1 MAAVRRGALG
11 LRRALLCRWG
21 ARGTHKMLRY
31 TVGSTVMENRPA
43 NALSP
48 NSLATRPAAM

>member
-11 LRRALLCRWG
+11 LRRALLCRWR